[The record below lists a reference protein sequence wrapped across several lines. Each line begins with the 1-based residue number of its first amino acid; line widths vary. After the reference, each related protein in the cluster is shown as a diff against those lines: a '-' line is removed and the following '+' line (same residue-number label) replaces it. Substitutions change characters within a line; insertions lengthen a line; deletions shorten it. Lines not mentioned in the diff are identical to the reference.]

1 MKTVDLQELGRY
13 LRKKG
18 ISPTKAL
25 NIIQRSVE
33 KDKTRGP
40 KFQWKMLRFQVY
52 LWERHKEY
60 KSDPPHKGLG
70 KRIDTIKRLC
80 KTHKYVSFYL
90 AYFKDE
96 GSTKFNYENECKRLA
111 DLVSEPRQRKY
122 FNSKYFKLEG
132 RQDKMPQPLIDKL
145 R

>member
-25 NIIQRSVE
+25 NIIQRSIDR
-33 KDKTRGP
+33 DKTRGP
-40 KFQWKMLRFQVY
+40 KFQWKMMRLQFY
-52 LWERHKEY
+52 IWERHKEY
-60 KSDPPHKGLG
+60 RSDPPHKGLG

-80 KTHKYVSFYL
+80 KQPLYL
-90 AYFKDE
+90 QYFKAYSDFNDYDYKDE
-96 GSTKFNYENECKRLA
+96 VRRLA

-122 FNSKYFKLEG
+122 FSSKYILLRTFSEK
-132 RQDKMPQPLIDKL
+132 KPMPQPLIDKL

>member
-1 MKTVDLQELGRY
+1 MKTVDLQELGKY

-33 KDKTRGP
+33 QDKTRGP
-40 KFQWKMLRFQVY
+40 KFQWKMLRFTLY
-52 LWERHKEY
+52 LWQRHKEY
-60 KSDPPHKGLG
+60 RSDPPHKGLG

-80 KTHKYVSFYL
+80 KTTRYVDFYR
-90 AYFKDE
+90 AYSDE
-96 GSTKFNYENECKRLA
+96 KFNYENECKRLA

-132 RQDKMPQPLIDKL
+132 RQDKMAQPLIDKL